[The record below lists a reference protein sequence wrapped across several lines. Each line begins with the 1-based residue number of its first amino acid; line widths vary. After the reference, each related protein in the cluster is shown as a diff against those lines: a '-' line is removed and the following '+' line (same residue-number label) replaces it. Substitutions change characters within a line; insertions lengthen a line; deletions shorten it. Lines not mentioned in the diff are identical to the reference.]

1 MAAGTIR
8 VTGLRETT
16 AALRKVSRNAPKV
29 VTDELKGAA
38 EPVRAAAAARISRYQ
53 GSRPQSIKPRVKG
66 RGSVFVQQNARKK
79 TGKRGDFG
87 NLQQRHLEA
96 ALDQN
101 KDRVRVELEKA
112 MDKLTSSE
120 F

>member
-1 MAAGTIR
+1 MAASTIR

-16 AALRKVSRNAPKV
+16 AALRKVSRSAPNV
-29 VTDELKGAA
+29 VTNELKTAA
-38 EPVRAAAAARISRYQ
+38 DPVRDAAAARISRYA
-53 GSRPQSIKPRVKG
+53 GSKPQSIKPRVKG

-87 NLQQRHLEA
+87 ALQQRHLEA
-96 ALDQN
+96 ALDAN
-101 KDRVRVELEKA
+101 RDKVMRSLEKA
-112 MDKLTSSE
+112 MDRLTDAN